1 MASEYENLDSGTLF
15 QAERRLREE
24 YGRTRY
30 GDEGEQ
36 ENARIERELK
46 TIQREWERRSDD

>member
-15 QAERRLREE
+15 QAEHNLRAE
-24 YGRTRY
+24 YNRVRC

-36 ENARIERELK
+36 ENARIERELDYILNWK
-46 TIQREWERRSDD
+46 E